1 MNAAHLHL
9 IVTHAPTFA
18 VLFGCVLWLAGLVLH
33 SLDFRRAAL
42 LLFVLAGALSAGAYF
57 TGGPAAQPLMTMPGM
72 NRDLLDQ
79 HQEVA
84 VLAFVLTVV
93 LGVAALAGLVAF
105 RPPKPAPRWFAVLA
119 LVLAL
124 LAGGLLSW
132 TSYLGGRARH
142 SEIQPMTR

>member
-18 VLFGCVLWLAGLVLH
+18 VLFGCVLWLAGLVLR
-33 SLDFRRAAL
+33 SPDFRRAAL
-42 LLFVLAGALSAGAYF
+42 LLFVLAGALSASAYF
-57 TGGPAAQPLMTMPGM
+57 TGGPAAQTLMTMPGM

-84 VLAFVLTVV
+84 VLAFVLTAV
-93 LGVAALAGLVAF
+93 LGLAALAGLIAF
-105 RPPKPAPRWFAVLA
+105 RPPKPAPRWFAALA
-119 LVLAL
+119 LALAL

-132 TSYLGGRARH
+132 TSYLGGKARH